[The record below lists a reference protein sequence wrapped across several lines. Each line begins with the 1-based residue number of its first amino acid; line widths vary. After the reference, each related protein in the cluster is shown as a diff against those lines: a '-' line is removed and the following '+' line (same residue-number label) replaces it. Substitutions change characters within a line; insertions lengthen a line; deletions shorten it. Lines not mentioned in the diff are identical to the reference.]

1 MKFEEIDFYDYKIRM
16 CLDNGIRMYLVSD
29 LLRQYNEKHGTNKRF
44 KHYLENKQTQ
54 ELIEHMAKTGGWN
67 SSHLSNEG
75 LEGQST
81 VGWNSDLPSN
91 EGLEGENS
99 AKNSHST
106 VGRNSDLPSKG
117 TQNDKFDIC
126 DVIQYISFSDFGG
139 ANQGYIICEELLHA
153 CLMWADPAF
162 ACDVLRFL
170 TRLRQEDNDYL
181 RKANEEL
188 RRANEELTHE
198 NKELK
203 DRRVPNKVGQ
213 QWYFFITY
221 IIVENDDNVHIY
233 SQHVKSDKWK
243 STCSK
248 MDREGRVCVYRVKDI
263 PNGFTFKDEI
273 DKILLDLCK
282 KYGGKKV
289 RKTHYTI
296 PMDVWEKERF
306 DIIPEIEKEA
316 KQARVGLGWR
326 SDLDG

>member
-44 KHYLENKQTQ
+44 TDYLRNQQTQ

-75 LEGQST
+75 Q
-81 VGWNSDLPSN
+81 
-91 EGLEGENS
+91 EGENS
-99 AKNSHST
+99 AKNGQSTARGNSHPLSNE
-106 VGRNSDLPSKG
+106 GENG
-117 TQNDKFDIC
+117 KFDIC
-126 DVIQYISFSDFGG
+126 DVIQYVTTPEFNGT
-139 ANQGYIICEELLHA
+139 NKGYIICEELLHA

-198 NKELK
+198 NEELTHANKELK

-316 KQARVGLGWR
+316 KQTRVGLGWR

>member
-1 MKFEEIDFYDYKIRM
+1 MKFEEVDFYDYKIRM

-44 KHYLENKQTQ
+44 TDYLRNQQTQ
-54 ELIEHMAKTGGWN
+54 ELIEHMAKSVRENSPVRSEGGQ
-67 SSHLSNEG
+67 
-75 LEGQST
+75 EGQ
-81 VGWNSDLPSN
+81 NS
-91 EGLEGENS
+91 EKTGRENS
-99 AKNSHST
+99 PVQANGS
-106 VGRNSDLPSKG
+106 
-117 TQNDKFDIC
+117 QNDKFDIC
-126 DVIQYISFSDFGG
+126 DVIQYIKTTTFGG
-139 ANQGYIICEELLHA
+139 ANQGYIVCEELLHA
-153 CLMWADPAF
+153 CLMWTDPAF
-162 ACDVLRFL
+162 ACDVYRFL

-188 RRANEELTHE
+188 RRANEELTHA

>member
-1 MKFEEIDFYDYKIRM
+1 MLAL
-16 CLDNGIRMYLVSD
+16 C
-29 LLRQYNEKHGTNKRF
+29 
-44 KHYLENKQTQ
+44 
-54 ELIEHMAKTGGWN
+54 
-67 SSHLSNEG
+67 
-75 LEGQST
+75 GQI
-81 VGWNSDLPSN
+81 L
-91 EGLEGENS
+91 
-99 AKNSHST
+99 
-106 VGRNSDLPSKG
+106 
-117 TQNDKFDIC
+117 Q
-126 DVIQYISFSDFGG
+126 
-139 ANQGYIICEELLHA
+139 
-153 CLMWADPAF
+153 F

-181 RKANEEL
+181 RK
-188 RRANEELTHE
+188 ANEELTHE

-306 DIIPEIEKEA
+306 DIIQEIEKEA
-316 KQARVGLGWR
+316 KQTRVGLGWR
-326 SDLDG
+326 SDLDEGKTK

>member
-1 MKFEEIDFYDYKIRM
+1 MKFEEVDFYDYKIRM

-44 KHYLENKQTQ
+44 ADYLQNNQAQ
-54 ELIEHMAKTGGWN
+54 ELLHHMAKT
-67 SSHLSNEG
+67 
-75 LEGQST
+75 
-81 VGWNSDLPSN
+81 
-91 EGLEGENS
+91 GENS
-99 AKNSHST
+99 AKNGQSTARGNSHPLSNE
-106 VGRNSDLPSKG
+106 GENG
-117 TQNDKFDIC
+117 KFDIC
-126 DVIQYISFSDFGG
+126 DVIQYVTTPEFNGT
-139 ANQGYIICEELLHA
+139 NKGYIVCEELLHA

-316 KQARVGLGWR
+316 KQTRVGLGWR

>member
-29 LLRQYNEKHGTNKRF
+29 LLRQYNDKHGTNKRF
-44 KHYLENKQTQ
+44 GKYLENKQAQ
-54 ELIEHMAKTGGWN
+54 EVIEHLAKT
-67 SSHLSNEG
+67 
-75 LEGQST
+75 
-81 VGWNSDLPSN
+81 
-91 EGLEGENS
+91 GENS
-99 AKNSHST
+99 AKNGQST
-106 VGRNSDLPSKG
+106 GDPNSGLPSNEG
-117 TQNDKFDIC
+117 QNGKFDIC
-126 DVIQYISFSDFGG
+126 DVIQYITFSDFGG

-162 ACDVLRFL
+162 ACDVYRFL
-170 TRLRQEDNDYL
+170 TRLREEDNDYL
-181 RKANEEL
+181 RKVNEEL

-198 NKELK
+198 NEEMIHANKELK
-203 DRRVPNKVGQ
+203 NRRVPNKVGQ

>member
-44 KHYLENKQTQ
+44 ADYLQNNQAQ
-54 ELIEHMAKTGGWN
+54 ELLHHMAKT
-67 SSHLSNEG
+67 
-75 LEGQST
+75 
-81 VGWNSDLPSN
+81 
-91 EGLEGENS
+91 GENS
-99 AKNSHST
+99 AKNGQSTARGNSHPLSNE
-106 VGRNSDLPSKG
+106 GENG
-117 TQNDKFDIC
+117 KFDIC
-126 DVIQYISFSDFGG
+126 DVIQYVTFSDFGG

-181 RKANEEL
+181 RK
-188 RRANEELTHE
+188 ANEELTHE

-316 KQARVGLGWR
+316 KQTRVGLGWR